1 MDYKKLVDTAV
12 LAGKIMMESNAE
24 SYRVEDT
31 MVRILKVSGLNT
43 TEAFAIATALV
54 VTLDDPSID
63 AITVV
68 RRITN
73 RSTNLNNIS
82 QVNTI
87 CRNFT
92 EGKYKLNQAYNA
104 LKEIQAEKYKPFTRD
119 LGIILFTSSFALLL
133 GGNINEIIVSGM
145 NGLILI
151 IANKVDKRI
160 SMDGF
165 IRNTL
170 SSAFIAIITV
180 LLKTYV
186 FKNIN
191 IDVVTASSMMPL
203 LPGAAITNA
212 FRDLLRGDYMSFG
225 AKALEAVVIALSIA
239 LGVAVGLLLTG
250 GVL

>member
-1 MDYKKLVDTAV
+1 MDYKKLVETAA

-31 MVRILKVSGLNT
+31 MLRILKVSGLET

-54 VTLDDPSID
+54 ITLDDPSID

-68 RRITN
+68 RRVTIRN
-73 RSTNLNNIS
+73 TNLNNIS

-92 EGKYKLNQAYNA
+92 ESKYNLNQAYSA
-104 LKEIQAEKYKPFTRD
+104 LKEIQDERYKPFTRG
-119 LGIILFTSSFALLL
+119 LGIILFTSFFALLL
-133 GGNINEIIVSGM
+133 GGNINEIVVAGM

-151 IANKVDKRI
+151 FVNKIDKRI

-165 IRNTL
+165 IKNAL

-180 LLKTYV
+180 LLKNYV

-191 IDVVTASSMMPL
+191 IDVVTASSIMPL

-212 FRDLLRGDYMSFG
+212 FRDLLHGDYMSFG
-225 AKALEAVVIALSIA
+225 AKALEAVVVALSIA
-239 LGVAVGLLLTG
+239 LGVAIGLLLTG
-250 GVL
+250 GAL

>member
-119 LGIILFTSSFALLL
+119 LGITLLTSSFALLL

-145 NGLILI
+145 NGIILI
-151 IANKVDKRI
+151 FADKINKRI

-165 IRNTL
+165 IKNSL

-180 LLKTYV
+180 LLKSYF